1 VRSEQEGRSCGRSF
15 FRGCS
20 ARISAVRNGWVSFG
34 QNGAE
39 SILAGFAIWCI
50 SFLISSP
57 DWNLL
62 SSRFF
67 IFSQQVAD
75 PFYRDLEKAF
85 LGFRI
90 LIPSIAWLLHFN
102 RWGGL
107 ALIYACSAL
116 SLAAMFHLLRREI
129 VPFESLWFCLT
140 MSLTPFV
147 QGSTVYIG
155 YPDAAGWLMVAF
167 AMLDPRPIFW
177 GIAALLIQMNDERG
191 LLALPLAL
199 AVVAYPARH
208 SLRQAYLS
216 LRGLTWALI
225 IGFTAGQLL
234 RHSIAS
240 GLVGGR
246 PIEGNIYP
254 EPANLSI
261 FYLFLG
267 LVVSYKALWPFAI
280 YVIARTFRDPTERKA
295 YWFWFGVVGW
305 GLVVILICSYVSD
318 YWRSLAALFPL
329 FNLFLLQAENKYFNP
344 TSLRQCILSIAL
356 ISLILPQF
364 AQMGNHVAWIRP
376 LPVGIYELMKGKSIL
391 PTWLRALQ

>member
-1 VRSEQEGRSCGRSF
+1 
-15 FRGCS
+15 
-20 ARISAVRNGWVSFG
+20 
-34 QNGAE
+34 
-39 SILAGFAIWCI
+39 
-50 SFLISSP
+50 
-57 DWNLL
+57 
-62 SSRFF
+62 
-67 IFSQQVAD
+67 
-75 PFYRDLEKAF
+75 
-85 LGFRI
+85 
-90 LIPSIAWLLHFN
+90 
-102 RWGGL
+102 
-107 ALIYACSAL
+107 
-116 SLAAMFHLLRREI
+116 M
-129 VPFESLWFCLT
+129 
-140 MSLTPFV
+140 
-147 QGSTVYIG
+147 
-155 YPDAAGWLMVAF
+155 
-167 AMLDPRPIFW
+167 
-177 GIAALLIQMNDERG
+177 
-191 LLALPLAL
+191 
-199 AVVAYPARH
+199 
-208 SLRQAYLS
+208 
-216 LRGLTWALI
+216 RGLTWALI